1 MAGNYSGQIAPQ
13 PSEIYGKRG
22 TSAYK
27 NQRADGAQRN
37 GGVDGGKEKDPIGVR
52 NGGGPTNSPHPTKK
66 VLFTAHR
73 HDHL

>member
-27 NQRADGAQRN
+27 TSGWSTENGD
-37 GGVDGGKEKDPIGVR
+37 GGVDGGKEKYPIGVR
-52 NGGGPTNSPHPTKK
+52 NGGGPTNSTHPTKK